1 MRLNSIKVSGE
12 YGLRYDFKEENVLLG
27 ANTTGKT
34 TFVKL
39 ILYALGVDVLDFI
52 EEIADINIVNR
63 LVYIIQQKKDR
74 VFAQ

>member
-52 EEIADINIVNR
+52 E
-63 LVYIIQQKKDR
+63 
-74 VFAQ
+74 

>member
-52 EEIADINIVNR
+52 EEIAEYKYCESVS
-63 LVYIIQQKKDR
+63 LHYTTKKSKL
-74 VFAQ
+74 